1 MHSYTPL
8 ASIHPDDMP
17 DGKRIPADKLI
28 ESAREHR
35 AEMLKD
41 AESLRQAMEE
51 SEEIKKKLKQLE
63 AAMHSLTDHFCHRA
77 KDIYGFNIRV
87 DYR

>member
-1 MHSYTPL
+1 
-8 ASIHPDDMP
+8 
-17 DGKRIPADKLI
+17 
-28 ESAREHR
+28 
-35 AEMLKD
+35 MLKD

-51 SEEIKKKLKQLE
+51 SEEIRKKLKQLE

-77 KDIYGFNIRV
+77 KDIYRFNVRV